1 MKCPS
6 CNFGAGV
13 MAPMY
18 DVGGSK
24 ILRALIGKPRVAGY
38 IVQCPACGYRYAVD
52 KAGNHMALPK
62 PKSYGTPAVV
72 PASTETPDDPVL
84 AEARRY
90 REARSKLDAERLAA
104 IEREKL
110 KHDDDLK
117 FGREQP

>member
-6 CNFGAGV
+6 CAFGAGV

-18 DVGGSK
+18 DVGGPK
-24 ILRALIGKPRVAGY
+24 LIRALLGRPRVAGY

-62 PKSYGTPAVV
+62 PKSYGPPQPVAPA
-72 PASTETPDDPVL
+72 PELADDPVL